1 MIYHNI
7 KGKIYFGPLDV
18 IKRNLE
24 FLSPTV
30 YTTIFIIAICYIIVM
45 MIKKIK
51 KDIDFSDNIKKCIPY
66 IIIFF
71 FPIIWY
77 IVLKQH
83 SYTHVNF
90 TYRLLIISVICVL
103 IMASKILK
111 EKNKEKISK
120 SKIEKAENK

>member
-1 MIYHNI
+1 
-7 KGKIYFGPLDV
+7 
-18 IKRNLE
+18 
-24 FLSPTV
+24 
-30 YTTIFIIAICYIIVM
+30 M
-45 MIKKIK
+45 MIKNFK

-71 FPIIWY
+71 FLIIWY